1 MVVINNNNFITKA
14 IKEEPNE
21 KHYYMKRFT
30 FYKKKYEELMD
41 KYEDLREKFEKE
53 KNDKR

>member
-1 MVVINNNNFITKA
+1 MDVINNNDFITKA
-14 IKEEPNE
+14 IKEEANE

-41 KYEDLREKFEKE
+41 K
-53 KNDKR
+53 